1 MDGVSAISVRSQALV
16 VVSLASVSWRVVG
29 EDLLVRPEAV
39 PRSDLSSRFGLRAA
53 AGLMAALAGALF
65 TGGCVPA
72 HRSASWKS
80 FPLQRQQPHDG
91 LAVVSQPDGYGLHI
105 WLETDTRRKGYCR
118 PRWLPD
124 PARLFNGNGSHPFSS
139 GLASREE
146 FFAAVARRDVRRA
159 LRKELE
165 ALCLSRAPRSTW
177 EWVEPP
183 LNPSQV
189 KVEKLPM
196 LEEKDL
202 LTDPDTIRELE
213 DQP

>member
-1 MDGVSAISVRSQALV
+1 MAAARPGQDPPTC
-16 VVSLASVSWRVVG
+16 
-29 EDLLVRPEAV
+29 DHPLVRPPHRPAPPLV
-39 PRSDLSSRFGLRAA
+39 AL
-53 AGLMAALAGALF
+53 AALVALAVVA
-65 TGGCVPA
+65 GCVPA
-72 HRSASWKS
+72 HHRPSWRL

-105 WLETDTRRKGYCR
+105 WLETDTRRKGVCS

-146 FFAAVARRDVRRA
+146 FFAAVARRDVRQA
-159 LRKELE
+159 LRRELE
-165 ALCLSRAPRSTW
+165 ALCQSRAPRSTW

-189 KVEKLPM
+189 KVETLPM
-196 LEEKDL
+196 LEEEDL
-202 LTDPDTIRELE
+202 LTDPETIREQE
-213 DQP
+213 QDPEQENPTEPEADAGNP

>member
-1 MDGVSAISVRSQALV
+1 M
-16 VVSLASVSWRVVG
+16 
-29 EDLLVRPEAV
+29 
-39 PRSDLSSRFGLRAA
+39 AA
-53 AGLMAALAGALF
+53 ARPGQDPLTRNQLLARPPHRPASTLVALAVLVGLVAVA
-65 TGGCVPA
+65 GCVPA
-72 HRSASWKS
+72 DRRPTWRL

-105 WLETDTRRKGYCR
+105 WLETDTRRQGVCR

-159 LRKELE
+159 LRRELE

-177 EWVEPP
+177 EWIEPP

-202 LTDPDTIRELE
+202 LTDPETIRKQEQDPE
-213 DQP
+213 HENVTEPQAGAATP

>member
-1 MDGVSAISVRSQALV
+1 VIV
-16 VVSLASVSWRVVG
+16 AST
-29 EDLLVRPEAV
+29 
-39 PRSDLSSRFGLRAA
+39 AA
-53 AGLMAALAGALF
+53 AGPGQDPPTRIQTLARPPHRPASLLLALAALATLTAVAA
-65 TGGCVPA
+65 CVPA
-72 HRSASWKS
+72 ARRPTWRL

-105 WLETDTRRKGYCR
+105 WLETDTRRQGYCQ

-124 PARLFNGNGSHPFSS
+124 AARLFNGNGSHPFSS

-146 FFAAVARRDVRRA
+146 FFAAVARRDVRSA
-159 LRKELE
+159 LRRELE

-177 EWVEPP
+177 EWIEPP
-183 LNPSQV
+183 RNPSQV

-202 LTDPDTIRELE
+202 LMDPATIREQE
-213 DQP
+213 NQP

>member
-1 MDGVSAISVRSQALV
+1 MAAARPGQDPPTCDQPLARPAHRPAPPLVALTALV
-16 VVSLASVSWRVVG
+16 
-29 EDLLVRPEAV
+29 
-39 PRSDLSSRFGLRAA
+39 
-53 AGLMAALAGALF
+53 ALAAVA
-65 TGGCVPA
+65 GCVPA
-72 HRSASWKS
+72 HHRPSWRL

-105 WLETDTRRKGYCR
+105 WLETDTRRKGFCR

-146 FFAAVARRDVRRA
+146 FFSAVARRDVRQA
-159 LRKELE
+159 LRRELK

-189 KVEKLPM
+189 KVETLPM
-196 LEEKDL
+196 LEEEDL
-202 LTDPDTIRELE
+202 LTDPETIRQQEQDPE
-213 DQP
+213 QENPTEPEADAANP